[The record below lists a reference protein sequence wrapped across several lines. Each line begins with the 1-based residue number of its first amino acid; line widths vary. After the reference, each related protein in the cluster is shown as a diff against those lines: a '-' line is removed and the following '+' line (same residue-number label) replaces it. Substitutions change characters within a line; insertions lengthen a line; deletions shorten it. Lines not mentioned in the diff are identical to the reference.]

1 MLFHSGSFLLLF
13 TALIVA
19 FAFRARALYLLLVS
33 LFYCYACNEAL
44 VATLIFTTVV
54 DYWIARVL
62 HRNRSTALLVLDVEA
77 GLAVVA
83 AQPNCEGLLIEGT
96 GERHSTPGWAAAVRF
111 EPLSNESQAH

>member
-62 HRNRSTALLVLDVEA
+62 HRNRSTALLVLSIALSLSILSFFKFDA
-77 GLAVVA
+77 FSIGL
-83 AQPNCEGLLIEGT
+83 PIGICCLNCANRSI
-96 GERHSTPGWAAAVRF
+96 RRA
-111 EPLSNESQAH
+111 